1 MHTIEWHSPNYTP
14 DDSDFCL
21 EAAYSLRAAMYNVS
35 GIPHTE
41 WNGVHSQIGGY
52 GNGNWEALYPTY
64 LELYETY
71 VVNQTPYSIGISGAY
86 EPGDTEVSFDVELLI
101 DSGIDTTVD
110 NTDMYLELFVSEDS
124 IMSYWSTVDKWHN
137 ARYVARKYITKSD
150 NTKLPISITSA
161 GDSETFSGTFT
172 LSDAWEHDKVYIQA
186 IVQKLGSNDYE
197 VFQAFSWNINNLDPD
212 PDGDGLTYLYDNCP
226 NVYNPDQIDVDDDQ
240 IGDVCDPCNALAAVL
255 GNVNLDAS
263 GEDYIPIIDVA
274 DVLAFSDLL
283 NDTGL
288 PPNDCQQVDLLAD
301 GTINDWD
308 LFVLV
313 DMVMNGGN

>member
-1 MHTIEWHSPNYTP
+1 
-14 DDSDFCL
+14 
-21 EAAYSLRAAMYNVS
+21 
-35 GIPHTE
+35 
-41 WNGVHSQIGGY
+41 
-52 GNGNWEALYPTY
+52 
-64 LELYETY
+64 
-71 VVNQTPYSIGISGAY
+71 
-86 EPGDTEVSFDVELLI
+86 
-101 DSGIDTTVD
+101 
-110 NTDMYLELFVSEDS
+110 
-124 IMSYWSTVDKWHN
+124 MSYWSTVDKWHN

-186 IVQKLGSNDYE
+186 IVQNLDTYE

-226 NVYNPDQIDVDDDQ
+226 NAYNPDQIDVDDDGV
-240 IGDVCDPCNALAAVL
+240 GDVCDPCNALAAVL

-308 LFVLV
+308 LIVLV

>member
-1 MHTIEWHSPNYTP
+1 MHTIEWHSQNYTP

-21 EAAYSLRAAMYNVS
+21 EAEYSIRAAMYNVA

-41 WNGVHSQIGGY
+41 WNGLHSQVGGY
-52 GNGNWEALYPTY
+52 GGGDWESLYPTY

-71 VVNQTPYSIGISGAY
+71 VVGQTPYSIGISGAY
-86 EPGDTEVSFDVELLI
+86 EPGDTEVSYDVELLI

-137 ARYVARKYITKSD
+137 ARYVARKYITKSE

-172 LSDAWEHDKVYIQA
+172 LSDAWEHENISLIA
-186 IVQKLGSNDYE
+186 IVQNLDTYE
-197 VFQAFSWNINNLDPD
+197 IFQALSWNINNLDPD
-212 PDGDGLTYLYDNCP
+212 PDGDGFTYLYDNCP
-226 NVYNPDQIDVDDDQ
+226 NNYNPDQVDVDDDGV
-240 IGDVCDPCNALAAVL
+240 GDACDPCNALAAVL

-308 LFVLV
+308 LLVLV
-313 DMVMNGGN
+313 EMVMNGGN

>member
-1 MHTIEWHSPNYTP
+1 LHTIEWHSPNYTP

-101 DSGIDTTVD
+101 DSGIDSTVD

-124 IMSYWSTVDKWHN
+124 IMSYWSTVDKWQN
-137 ARYVARKYITKSD
+137 ARYVARKYITKSE

-161 GDSETFSGTFT
+161 GESETFSGTFQ

-186 IVQKLGSNDYE
+186 IVQNLDTYE
-197 VFQAFSWNINNLDPD
+197 VSQAFSWNINNLDPD

-226 NVYNPDQIDVDDDQ
+226 NIYNPDQIDVDDDQ

-263 GEDYIPIIDVA
+263 GEEYIPIIDVA

-283 NDTGL
+283 NGTGL

-308 LFVLV
+308 LIVLL
-313 DMVMNGGN
+313 DLVMAGGN

>member
-101 DSGIDTTVD
+101 DSGIDSTVD

-124 IMSYWSTVDKWHN
+124 IMSYWSTVDKWQN
-137 ARYVARKYITKSD
+137 ARYVARKYITKSE

-161 GDSETFSGTFT
+161 GESETFSGTFQ

-186 IVQKLGSNDYE
+186 IVQNLDTYE
-197 VFQAFSWNINNLDPD
+197 VSQAFSWNINNLDPD

-226 NVYNPDQIDVDDDQ
+226 NIYNPDQIDVDDDQ

-263 GEDYIPIIDVA
+263 GEEYIPIIDVA

-283 NDTGL
+283 NGTGL

-308 LFVLV
+308 LIVLL
-313 DMVMNGGN
+313 DLVMAGGN